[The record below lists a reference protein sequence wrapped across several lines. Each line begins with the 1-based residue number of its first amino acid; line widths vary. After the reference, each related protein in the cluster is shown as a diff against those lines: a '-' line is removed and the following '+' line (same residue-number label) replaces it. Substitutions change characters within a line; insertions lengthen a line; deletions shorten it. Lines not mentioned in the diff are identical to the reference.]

1 MAELDGVRS
10 VNNLYRGIN
19 AHLHSL
25 LQKQGG
31 WQGFHARHTVHI
43 ADALAAKVRP
53 LGYRVTLEESLQIR
67 RLAEV
72 HDYRS
77 DLLVF
82 ATSDRPGSGTATAAT
97 PEATL
102 TIGTL
107 MGEALSDKPYSAIAI
122 RKRDTSDDE
131 QPVAWIELLSPT
143 NKGTS
148 SDANAYRAKRMNL
161 LSAGLVVVE
170 IDYIH
175 QTPPTFETIPP
186 YEPDKDGNWNPKA
199 RPYRVLVLDP
209 RPELVNGP
217 AWNIEF
223 GVDEYIPRVT
233 IPLSGDERIEVDL
246 NIPYDQTFKT
256 GFYGDQVDYA
266 VEPPGLE
273 RYAPWDQVRILG
285 RMIALI
291 ERSQRQRS
299 AELSSAVEPIDAP
312 LDILREMLTTLT
324 SP

>member
-1 MAELDGVRS
+1 MVSS

-25 LQKQGG
+25 LQQKGG

-43 ADALAAKVRP
+43 ADTLAARVRP

-82 ATSDRPGSGTATAAT
+82 APGDRSTGTAIAAA
-97 PEATL
+97 PEGTL

-122 RKRDTSDDE
+122 RKRDSTHDE
-131 QPVAWIELLSPT
+131 QPIAWIELLSPT

-170 IDYIH
+170 IDYLNE
-175 QTPPTFETIPP
+175 TPPTFETIPP
-186 YEPDKDGNWNPKA
+186 YAPDKDGNWNSTA
-199 RPYRVLVLDP
+199 RPYRILVLDP
-209 RPELVNGP
+209 RPELIAGP
-217 AWNIEF
+217 AWNMEF
-223 GVDEYIPRVT
+223 SVDEIIPTVT
-233 IPLSGDERIEVDL
+233 IPLSGDDRVQVDF
-246 NIPYDQTFKT
+246 NITYDQTFTT
-256 GFYGDQVDYA
+256 GFYGDQIDYS
-266 VEPPGLE
+266 VEPLGFE
-273 RYAPWDQVRILG
+273 RYAPWDQLRILG
-285 RMIALI
+285 RMVALI
-291 ERSQRQRS
+291 ERSQRQHS
-299 AELSSAVEPIDAP
+299 AELSSSIEPIDAP
-312 LDILREMLTTLT
+312 LDILREMLTTLRST
-324 SP
+324 

>member
-1 MAELDGVRS
+1 MRANG
-10 VNNLYRGIN
+10 
-19 AHLHSL
+19 HSS
-25 LQKQGG
+25 
-31 WQGFHARHTVHI
+31 
-43 ADALAAKVRP
+43 P
-53 LGYRVTLEESLQIR
+53 
-67 RLAEV
+67 
-72 HDYRS
+72 
-77 DLLVF
+77 
-82 ATSDRPGSGTATAAT
+82 
-97 PEATL
+97 
-102 TIGTL
+102 L

-170 IDYIH
+170 IDYLH